1 MIKTSQKFGMN
12 VWHYNVCNIGLP
24 ELLSLIG
31 EES

>member
-12 VWHYNVCNIGLP
+12 KSGVIMFVIYLP